1 MLGQS
6 QRKVLLK
13 REVQISYIFL
23 TEWVQV
29 LYLLFLSYMLLLFCN
44 KRTLSYTQVVKVLI
58 LYLFD
63 QEKLHVAISALQA
76 TFSVI
81 DDGST

>member
-44 KRTLSYTQVVKVLI
+44 KRTLSYTQVVKALI